1 MSHMETSS
9 EISLLVDIY
18 KVFINTF
25 DVILIL
31 DPANGN
37 EVFFFL
43 TGSSEAFQIFLDSSI
58 SVQNQAIDVYYI
70 V

>member
-1 MSHMETSS
+1 METSS

-37 EVFFFL
+37 NV
-43 TGSSEAFQIFLDSSI
+43 FLDALASLRSI
-58 SVQNQAIDVYYI
+58 LFTDELTHNFRLLMFY
-70 V
+70 